1 MADGGLAVLDG
12 THLRDA
18 DLRLPI
24 ADGTVTADQLIQ
36 LCESKASALLFG
48 LSLPEHV
55 KSAVI
60 RRLNGGDDV
69 GLLSKEFSGGD
80 SQKALV
86 KEYFLALADE
96 LKDDPLVISIL
107 DGHALRDLMDDEDDF
122 AMLAENLFT
131 DLDADDRGKLSKNEI
146 KNALVHMGVGMG
158 VPPFSECGDLLD
170 NIVKTHGA
178 EGEEQLGQAQFAQ
191 LLQAV
196 IQDIADTLAKKNVIV
211 IRKVKVVNGSK
222 LGKILA
228 DEKLFD
234 RVSGKLFEDW
244 KAKTAETGNK
254 ETLRAILV
262 SNGVELGLPPSESSE
277 AAALLYDQIF
287 IEVGDDKFSGDLDRR
302 GFQEAVK
309 EIFKLFAGQ
318 LEVNPV
324 FIDLES

>member
-18 DLRLPI
+18 DLRLPL
-24 ADGTVTADQLIQ
+24 ADGTVTGDQLIQ
-36 LCESKASALLFG
+36 LCESKASAHLFG
-48 LSLPEHV
+48 LSLPEPV

-69 GLLSKEFSGGD
+69 GLLSFGGGD

-86 KEYFLALADE
+86 NEYFLALADE

-131 DLDADDRGKLSKNEI
+131 DLDADDKGKLSKNEI

-170 NIVKTHGA
+170 NIVKTRKA

-196 IQDIADTLAKKNVIV
+196 IQDLADTLAKKNVVV

-222 LGKILA
+222 LSKILN

-234 RVSGKLFEDW
+234 RVSEKLFEDW

-254 ETLRAILV
+254 ETLRAILM

-302 GFQEAVK
+302 GFQEVVK
-309 EIFKLFAGQ
+309 EIFRLFAGQ
-318 LEVNPV
+318 LEANPL